1 MKQWTPQMK
10 HKKEER
16 VIESISKQLKAS
28 GREFYNIHGNKM
40 GGGNGKPDIFT
51 MDING
56 HFVGIEAK
64 AYNGKVYPN
73 QLDKA
78 HAITSVGNARYIV
91 AYADFE
97 VEDMDNDTLP
107 KIPYEHS
114 EMKIE
119 KGSCEITRKGDTQNG

>member
-10 HKKEER
+10 HKKESA
-16 VIESISKQLKAS
+16 VIKLIEKQLS
-28 GREFYNIHGNKM
+28 DVGREYYNIHGNKM

-51 MDING
+51 MDKDG
-56 HFVGIEAK
+56 RFVGIEAK

-73 QLDKA
+73 QLDRA
-78 HAITSVGNARYIV
+78 YAITSNHGRYVV

-97 VEDMDNDTLP
+97 VADIDNHTLP

-114 EMKIE
+114 EMEIE

>member
-10 HKKEER
+10 HKKESA
-16 VIESISKQLKAS
+16 VIKLIEKQLS
-28 GREFYNIHGNKM
+28 DIGREYYNIHGNKM

-51 MDING
+51 MDKDG
-56 HFVGIEAK
+56 GLSVSRLK

-73 QLDKA
+73 QLDSA
-78 HAITSVGNARYIV
+78 YAITSNYGRYVV

-97 VEDMDNDTLP
+97 VGDMDNDTLP
-107 KIPYEHS
+107 KIPYENS